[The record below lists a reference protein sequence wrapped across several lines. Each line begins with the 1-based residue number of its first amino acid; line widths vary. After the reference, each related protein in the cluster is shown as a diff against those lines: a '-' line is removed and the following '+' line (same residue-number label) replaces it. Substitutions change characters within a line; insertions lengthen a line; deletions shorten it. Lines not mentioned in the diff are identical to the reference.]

1 MEEILNIVK
10 EHKWFCVIAS
20 MMIVVV
26 VSVLLFNQPSQPAD
40 QTGLVA
46 FSQDNQASSVPEEV
60 EESST
65 ESKTRDTEQEIQL
78 VVVDVKGEVERPGLY
93 TLKFE
98 SRVNDAIV
106 AAGGFTAE
114 ANQKSV
120 NLAQKLADEEI
131 IYVAH
136 KDEDVSVITAPN
148 SSVVATQTQEESQ
161 SSLVNLNT
169 ATEAD
174 LQTISGIGAK
184 RAADI
189 IAYREANGGFKSVDD
204 LNNVSGIGD
213 KTMESIRPYVT
224 VD

>member
-1 MEEILNIVK
+1 MEEMLNIVK

-20 MMIVVV
+20 MMTVVV
-26 VSVLLFNQPSQPAD
+26 VSVLLLNQPPQPAD
-40 QTGLVA
+40 QTGLAA
-46 FSQDNQASSVPEEV
+46 FSQENQASSVPE
-60 EESST
+60 
-65 ESKTRDTEQEIQL
+65 
-78 VVVDVKGEVERPGLY
+78 EVERPGLY

-136 KDEDVSVITAPN
+136 KDEDISVITAPN

-184 RAADI
+184 RATDI